1 MRESRTSGSVGRAP
15 GNRGLYPDRAKINP
29 DRWDS
34 HFGMKLGIVT
44 QWVLP
49 ILNWE
54 SPT

>member
-1 MRESRTSGSVGRAP
+1 LDSLDILTYCKVSH
-15 GNRGLYPDRAKINP
+15 RAKISP

-34 HFGMKLGIVT
+34 HFGMKFNNVT

-49 ILNWE
+49 LLLCWE